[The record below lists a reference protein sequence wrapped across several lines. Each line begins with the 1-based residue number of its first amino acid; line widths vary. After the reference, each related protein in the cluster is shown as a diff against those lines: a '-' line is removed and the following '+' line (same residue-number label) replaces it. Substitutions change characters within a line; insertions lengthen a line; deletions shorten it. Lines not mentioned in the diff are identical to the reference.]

1 MAFFVLTWLQGD
13 EFRNEC
19 FAADQENCSDFLM
32 SAGCDDENEYGA
44 VLLAEHVVTQL
55 VACNDIMKHTS
66 GNPDSSTR
74 AASSQ
79 TPLVFEITRGRTDSP
94 LRPVSRDRFLIGAGE
109 RCDLRLGGEG
119 IPAVH
124 SVVHVDGRDIW
135 LETLADSPEVR
146 VNGRLTRSAALEPGD
161 DLEIGSFSLTLHR
174 TSSAE
179 PVLAPQVY
187 GASVS
192 ETLTDEELNNPLEEI
207 EELTARQL
215 VDLIDQEEALI
226 EEFEARRRM
235 GAQALMDVVKH
246 RFGEV
251 DAEDE
256 ATSEEQPTPK
266 QLLHELQSAIISL
279 NEFAQEFDQRTERL
293 SRSETQRVANSLLDF
308 QQQIVSRLDGVLEK
322 IAQIDQAERQQ
333 APRRDVA

>member
-1 MAFFVLTWLQGD
+1 M
-13 EFRNEC
+13 
-19 FAADQENCSDFLM
+19 SD
-32 SAGCDDENEYGA
+32 GCDDENEYGA
-44 VLLAEHVVTQL
+44 VPLAEHVVTLL
-55 VACNDIMKHTS
+55 VACNDIMKHSS
-66 GNPDSSTR
+66 GNLDNSTR
-74 AASSQ
+74 AAASQ
-79 TPLVFEITRGRTDSP
+79 PPLVFEITRGRTETP
-94 LRPVSRDRFLIGAGE
+94 LRPVGRDRFLIGAGE

-119 IPAVH
+119 MPAVH
-124 SVVHVDGRDIW
+124 SVVHINGRDIW

-174 TSSAE
+174 TNAA
-179 PVLAPQVY
+179 PVQAPRIY

-192 ETLTDEELNNPLEEI
+192 EILTEEEFASPLEEI

-235 GAQALMDVVKH
+235 GAQALMDVVRQ
-246 RFGEV
+246 RFGDV
-251 DAEDE
+251 GAEDE
-256 ATSEEQPTPK
+256 PVSEDQPTSK
-266 QLLHELQSAIISL
+266 QLLHELQAAIISL

-293 SRSETQRVANSLLDF
+293 SQPETQRVANSLLDF

-322 IAQIDQAERQQ
+322 IALIDQAERQQ

>member
-1 MAFFVLTWLQGD
+1 M
-13 EFRNEC
+13 
-19 FAADQENCSDFLM
+19 SD
-32 SAGCDDENEYGA
+32 GCDDENEYGA
-44 VLLAEHVVTQL
+44 VPLAEHVVTQL

-66 GNPDSSTR
+66 GNLDKSTR
-74 AASSQ
+74 TDANQS
-79 TPLVFEITRGRTDSP
+79 PLVFEITRGRTESP

-124 SVVHVDGRDIW
+124 SVVHIDGEAIW
-135 LETLADSPEVR
+135 LETLADAPEVR

-174 TSSAE
+174 TNSAE
-179 PVLAPQVY
+179 SVQTPKIY

-192 ETLTDEELNNPLEEI
+192 EILTEEELATPLEDV

-226 EEFEARRRM
+226 EEFEARRQM
-235 GAQALMDVVKH
+235 GAEALMEVVKQ
-246 RFGEV
+246 RFGDA

-256 ATSEEQPTPK
+256 SATEKPATPGE
-266 QLLHELQSAIISL
+266 LLHELQAAIISL

-293 SRSETQRVANSLLDF
+293 SQPETQRVANSLLDF

>member
-1 MAFFVLTWLQGD
+1 MPT
-13 EFRNEC
+13 
-19 FAADQENCSDFLM
+19 
-32 SAGCDDENEYGA
+32 GCDDENEYGA
-44 VLLAEHVVTQL
+44 VLLAKHVVTQL

-66 GNPDSSTR
+66 GNLHKSAHAVTSQSS
-74 AASSQ
+74 
-79 TPLVFEITRGRTDSP
+79 LVFEITRGRTDSP
-94 LRPVSRDRFLIGAGE
+94 LRPINRDRFLIGAGE

-119 IPAVH
+119 MSAVH
-124 SVVHVDGRDIW
+124 SVVHIDGRDIW

-174 TSSAE
+174 TSSAK
-179 PVLAPQVY
+179 PVLAPRIY

-192 ETLTDEELNNPLEEI
+192 ETLTDEELANPLEEI

-226 EEFEARRRM
+226 EEFEARRKM
-235 GAQALMDVVKH
+235 GAQALMDVVKN
-246 RFGEV
+246 RFREL

-256 ATSEEQPTPK
+256 AVSEEQPTPK

-279 NEFAQEFDQRTERL
+279 NEFAQEFDRRTERL
-293 SRSETQRVANSLLDF
+293 SQTESQRVANSLLDF
-308 QQQIVSRLDGVLEK
+308 QQQVVSRLDGVLEK

-333 APRRDVA
+333 PPRRDVA

>member
-1 MAFFVLTWLQGD
+1 
-13 EFRNEC
+13 
-19 FAADQENCSDFLM
+19 
-32 SAGCDDENEYGA
+32 
-44 VLLAEHVVTQL
+44 
-55 VACNDIMKHTS
+55 MKHTS
-66 GNPDSSTR
+66 DNLDNSAREITSE
-74 AASSQ
+74 S
-79 TPLVFEITRGRTDSP
+79 PLVFEITRGRTQSP

-109 RCDLRLGGEG
+109 RCDLRLGGKG
-119 IPAVH
+119 MPAVH
-124 SVVHVDGRDIW
+124 SVVHVDGREIW
-135 LETLADSPEVR
+135 LETLADSPDVR

-174 TSSAE
+174 TTSDE
-179 PVLAPQVY
+179 PVQAPRIY

-192 ETLTDEELNNPLEEI
+192 EILSDAELANPLDV

-235 GAQALMDVVKH
+235 GAQALMDVVRQ
-246 RFGEV
+246 RFADTDTDT

-256 ATSEEQPTPK
+256 QPVAEEPASPR
-266 QLLHELQSAIISL
+266 QLLGELQAAIISL
-279 NEFAQEFDQRTERL
+279 NEFAQEFEQRTEKL
-293 SRSETQRVANSLLDF
+293 SQPETQRVANSLLDF

-322 IAQIDQAERQQ
+322 IALIDQAQSHE

>member
-1 MAFFVLTWLQGD
+1 
-13 EFRNEC
+13 
-19 FAADQENCSDFLM
+19 M

-44 VLLAEHVVTQL
+44 VLLAEHVVTLL
-55 VACNDIMKHTS
+55 VACNDIMKHSS
-66 GNPDSSTR
+66 GNLDKSTH
-74 AASSQ
+74 AAASQ
-79 TPLVFEITRGRTDSP
+79 TPLVFEITRGRTETP
-94 LRPVSRDRFLIGAGE
+94 LRPVGRDRFLIGAGE

-119 IPAVH
+119 MPAVH
-124 SVVHVDGRDIW
+124 SVVHIDGRDIW

-174 TSSAE
+174 TGSAE
-179 PVLAPQVY
+179 PVPAPRIY

-192 ETLTDEELNNPLEEI
+192 EILTEEELASPLEEI

-235 GAQALMDVVKH
+235 GAQALMDVVRQ
-246 RFGEV
+246 RFGDV
-251 DAEDE
+251 DDEDE
-256 ATSEEQPTPK
+256 SVSEEQPTSK
-266 QLLHELQSAIISL
+266 QLLHELQAAIISL

-293 SRSETQRVANSLLDF
+293 SQPETQRVANSLLDF

-322 IAQIDQAERQQ
+322 IALIDQAERPQ